1 MDAVFCTSAGASAAG
16 STQIGGCR
24 TVGERAKGV
33 GNGPPAY
40 LLRRRPLLQA
50 SITSLLSAAA
60 FHQGIK
66 PASPEL
72 VGPLSH
78 PPYQVLLKSCPC
90 KPKADISLLP
100 PPIPLATRTPSG
112 LFPLPPQRSPRSET
126 PVWTARERSPAPA
139 TRIRTAP
146 SQFAARLNRTSGRS
160 TTYALPVLTSI
171 HCSSPPPL

>member
-1 MDAVFCTSAGASAAG
+1 MLYTIPRPARRQRDQPRSAGAEPLGRGLRELETVHPPISSAVALSPGLHHLPTVCCGLSPGYKASLSRTSG
-16 STQIGGCR
+16 SAI
-24 TVGERAKGV
+24 
-33 GNGPPAY
+33 
-40 LLRRRPLLQA
+40 
-50 SITSLLSAAA
+50 S
-60 FHQGIK
+60 
-66 PASPEL
+66 
-72 VGPLSH
+72 

-126 PVWTARERSPAPA
+126 PVWTARERPPAPA

-171 HCSSPPPL
+171 HCSPPPPL